1 MLSFSLQVDNHSV
14 LLFFPLYLF
23 LNYVSSCRSIWI
35 NSFFFLGPQN
45 QMLFEIFSFRNHIKC
60 TCLAYHSLK
69 WQYAKNFFHI
79 YRSPLTY
86 GIAYHHLRNIVVVR
100 IGDIKYK
107 VLVSQFALTRENVQ
121 VRKAG
126 IKKHLFICGQEKV

>member
-1 MLSFSLQVDNHSV
+1 MPCVSL
-14 LLFFPLYLF
+14 LEMAICKKP
-23 LNYVSSCRSIWI
+23 
-35 NSFFFLGPQN
+35 
-45 QMLFEIFSFRNHIKC
+45 
-60 TCLAYHSLK
+60 
-69 WQYAKNFFHI
+69 FFHI

-86 GIAYHHLRNIVVVR
+86 GIAYRHLRNIVVVR

-126 IKKHLFICGQEKV
+126 IKKRLFICGQEKV